1 MSDQPLKAAVQAQF
15 AASAEAYVTSTVH
28 ANKPDLQRMV
38 ALAELRGDERVLDVA
53 TGGGHTALAFAP
65 HVREVIA
72 TDLTPAMLLAAE
84 RFITAE
90 LTAAG
95 MPLNVRF
102 ERADAEALPFAD
114 ANFDVVSCRVA
125 PHHFADVALFVREV
139 ARVLRPGGVFVL
151 DDTIAPADPALDQFI
166 NTVEQLRDPTHV
178 RDYTLAEWQAFCAA
192 TRLTVSFSDTFTKTL
207 PFEDWC
213 ARARVTSTTHA
224 ELTRLLL
231 GATPEARHAFAIVA
245 EQGQIR
251 QFVLH
256 SALVVARKA

>member
-1 MSDQPLKAAVQAQF
+1 MSDQPRKAAVQAQF

-38 ALAELRGDERVLDVA
+38 ALAELRGDEQVLDIA

-65 HVREVIA
+65 HVREVVA
-72 TDLTPAMLLAAE
+72 TDLTPAMLAAAE

-90 LTAAG
+90 LAAAG
-95 MPLNVRF
+95 LPLNVRF

-114 ANFDVVSCRVA
+114 GSFDVVTCRVA
-125 PHHFADVALFVREV
+125 PHHFADVGLFVREV

-151 DDTIAPADPALDQFI
+151 DDTIAPADPALDEFI

-178 RDYTLAEWQAFCAA
+178 RDYTLAEWQALCAA
-192 TRLTVSFSDTFTKTL
+192 AGLRVTSSETFTKTL
-207 PFEDWC
+207 PFRDWC
-213 ARARVTSTTHA
+213 TRARVAPATEA

-231 GATPEARHAFAIVA
+231 EATPAARQTFAIVA
-245 EQGQIR
+245 EQGQVQ
-251 QFVLH
+251 QFELH
-256 SALVVARKA
+256 SALVVARRA